1 MVERLHA
8 SIHCI
13 SAGFVVTVA
22 AGILL
27 VSVSVGTLAQDELLL
42 PNTLTRGDN
51 RQRIDVSN
59 LNNIQLSMR
68 ADALRSQALNANQRA
83 LNYQWL
89 VSHQNEEFIVG
100 SKAYKTL
107 FKRGFK
113 KYWNRKRHEKFKS
126 KYIPDL
132 DGQGAMTRE
141 MDYDLHINSHE
152 LTLKLTYQF

>member
-27 VSVSVGTLAQDELLL
+27 ASVSVGTLAQDELFL
-42 PNTLTRGDN
+42 PNTLTHGDN
-51 RQRIDVSN
+51 RLHINVSN
-59 LNNIQLSMR
+59 LNNIQLSIR
-68 ADALRSQALNANQRA
+68 ANALRSQALNANQRA

-89 VSHQNEEFIVG
+89 KNHQNEDFIVG

-132 DGQGAMTRE
+132 DGQGAMSSE
-141 MDYDLHINSHE
+141 MDYDLHVNSHE

>member
-27 VSVSVGTLAQDELLL
+27 VSVSVGTLAQDELFL
-42 PNTLTRGDN
+42 PNTLTHGEN
-51 RQRIDVSN
+51 RQHTNVSN
-59 LNNIQLSMR
+59 LNNSQLSMR
-68 ADALRSQALNANQRA
+68 AEALRSQALNANQRA

-89 VSHQNEEFIVG
+89 VSHQNKKFILG

-113 KYWNRKRHEKFKS
+113 KYWNRKRHENFKN
-126 KYIPDL
+126 KYIPNL
-132 DGQGAMTRE
+132 NGQGAMSSE
-141 MDYDLHINSHE
+141 MDYDLHVNSRG
-152 LTLKLTYQF
+152 LTVELTYQF

>member
-1 MVERLHA
+1 MVERLHT

-13 SAGFVVTVA
+13 SAGFVVTVVV
-22 AGILL
+22 GILL
-27 VSVSVGTLAQDELLL
+27 VSVSVGTLAQDELFL
-42 PNTLTRGDN
+42 PNTLTHGDN
-51 RQRIDVSN
+51 RQYINVSN

-68 ADALRSQALNANQRA
+68 AEALRSQALNANQRA

-89 VSHQNEEFIVG
+89 ESHQNENFIIG

-113 KYWNRKRHEKFKS
+113 KYWNRKRHENFKN

-132 DGQGAMTRE
+132 DGRGAMSSE
-141 MDYDLHINSHE
+141 IDYDLHVNSHG
-152 LTLKLTYQF
+152 LTLELTYQF